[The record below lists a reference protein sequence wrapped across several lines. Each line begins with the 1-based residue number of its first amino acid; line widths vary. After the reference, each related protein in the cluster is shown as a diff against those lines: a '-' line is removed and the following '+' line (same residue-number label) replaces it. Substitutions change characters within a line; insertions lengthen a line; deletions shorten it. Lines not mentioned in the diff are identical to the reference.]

1 MGRAG
6 GGGDEARAVG
16 DGEAQVEGDVDVGTE
31 DDVLGPRLEL
41 GSDGAGEVA
50 AAWAWVVTRP
60 CPPVGR
66 AECMDKGVAARGW
79 DASCDAVI
87 IIM

>member
-16 DGEAQVEGDVDVGTE
+16 DGEAQAEGDVDVGTE
-31 DDVLGPRLEL
+31 DDVLGPRLAP

-50 AAWAWVVTRP
+50 AAWAWAVTRL
-60 CPPVGR
+60 CFLVGR
-66 AECMDKGVAARGW
+66 AECMAKGVAAGGW
-79 DASCDAVI
+79 DALCDAVI
-87 IIM
+87 VIM